1 MKKLLT
7 ILLPI
12 LAVVGFSSIFIVD
25 ETQQVVILQLGKP
38 VKTVTEPGLNVKLP
52 FPFQEKITF
61 DDRLLEYDSPPEE
74 ILSKD
79 KKSLIVDNY
88 VRWKIVYPLQFLK
101 TVQAI
106 PTAKS
111 RMDDIVYS
119 ELRREL
125 GTHDMVEIITENR
138 EEIMDIVTRQ
148 SNSATLAYGIS
159 VVDVRIRRVDLPAE
173 NEESIY
179 ARMEAE
185 RKRQANKFRSE
196 GEEEAQKIRAATDR
210 DKTIILADAYKEAEK
225 IRGEGDAKAV
235 QIYARSYSADPKFYE
250 FVRTLDTYK
259 KVVDDK
265 TTLVLP
271 SGSKLFKLLMDGK
284 KF

>member
-1 MKKLLT
+1 MKKILT
-7 ILLPI
+7 GIGAILVFLG
-12 LAVVGFSSIFIVD
+12 LTSIFIVD
-25 ETQQVVILQLGKP
+25 ETEQVVVLQFGKP
-38 VKTVTEPGLNVKLP
+38 VRIITEPGLHIKVP
-52 FPFQEKITF
+52 FPIQEKNVF
-61 DDRLLEYDSPPEE
+61 DNRLLEYDSPPEE

-88 VRWKIVYPLQFLK
+88 VRWKIVDPLQFLK

-106 PTAKS
+106 PTALS

-138 EEIMDIVTRQ
+138 EELMEKVTVA
-148 SNSATLAYGIS
+148 SNKATQDYGIE
-159 VVDVRIRRVDLPAE
+159 VVDVRIRRVDLPSQ

-179 ARMEAE
+179 ARMDAE

-196 GEEEAQKIRAATDR
+196 GEEEAQKIRATTDR
-210 DKTIILADAYKEAEK
+210 DKTIILADAYKQAER

-235 QIYARSYSADPKFYE
+235 EVYADAYSADPKFYE
-250 FVRTLDTYK
+250 FVRTLDAYK
-259 KVVDDK
+259 KIIDDK
-265 TTLVLP
+265 TMLVLP
-271 SGSKLFKLLMDGK
+271 SDSRLFKLLLSK
-284 KF
+284 

>member
-1 MKKLLT
+1 MKKALSL
-7 ILLPI
+7 LLPVI
-12 LAVVGFSSIFIVD
+12 ALVGFSSIFIVD
-25 ETQQVVILQLGKP
+25 GTEQVVILQLGKP
-38 VKTVTEPGLNVKLP
+38 VKTVTKPGLNFKLP
-52 FPFQEKITF
+52 FPIQEKITF

-88 VRWKIVYPLQFLK
+88 VRWKIVDPLQFLK

-138 EEIMDIVTRQ
+138 EEIMDVITRE
-148 SNSATLAYGIS
+148 SNSATLDYGIS

-173 NEESIY
+173 NEASIY

-210 DKTIILADAYKEAEK
+210 DKTIILADAYKEAER

-235 QIYARSYSADPKFYE
+235 QVYARSYSSDPKFYE

-271 SGSKLFKLLMDGK
+271 SDSKLFKLLLDGK
-284 KF
+284 

>member
-1 MKKLLT
+1 MKK
-7 ILLPI
+7 ILLG
-12 LAVVGFSSIFIVD
+12 LVGIIVLLGLTTVFIVD
-25 ETQQVVILQLGKP
+25 ETEQIVILAFGKP
-38 VKTVTEPGLNVKLP
+38 VRTITEPGINMKVP
-52 FPFQEKITF
+52 FPLQEKIRF

-79 KKSLIVDNY
+79 KKTLIVDNY
-88 VRWKIVYPLQFLK
+88 VRWRIVDALQFLK

-106 PTAKS
+106 PTALS

-138 EEIMDIVTRQ
+138 EKLMEIVTFN
-148 SNSATLAYGIS
+148 SNKATLDYGIE
-159 VVDVRIRRVDLPAE
+159 VLDVRIRRVDLPAE

-185 RKRQANKFRSE
+185 RNRQANKFRSE
-196 GEEEAQKIRAATDR
+196 GEEEAQKIRASTDR
-210 DKTIILADAYKEAEK
+210 DKTIILADAYKEAEG

-235 QIYARSYSADPKFYE
+235 EVYANAYSADPKFYE

-259 KVVDDK
+259 KIIDDK

-271 SGSKLFKLLMDGK
+271 ADSRLFKLLLGK
-284 KF
+284 

>member
-1 MKKLLT
+1 MKKILIGLVAILVLLGLT
-7 ILLPI
+7 T
-12 LAVVGFSSIFIVD
+12 VFIVD
-25 ETQQVVILQLGKP
+25 ETEQVVILAFGKP
-38 VKTVTEPGLNVKLP
+38 VRTITEPGINMKAP
-52 FPFQEKITF
+52 FPFQEKIKF

-79 KKSLIVDNY
+79 KKTLIVDNY
-88 VRWKIVYPLQFLK
+88 VRWSIVDPLQFLK

-106 PTAKS
+106 PTALS

-138 EEIMDIVTRQ
+138 EKLMEIVTFN
-148 SNSATLAYGIS
+148 SNNATLSYGIE
-159 VVDVRIRRVDLPAE
+159 VLDVRIRRVDLPAE

-185 RKRQANKFRSE
+185 RNRQANKFRSE
-196 GEEEAQKIRAATDR
+196 GEEEAQKIRASTDR
-210 DKTIILADAYKEAEK
+210 DKTIILADAYKEAEG

-235 QIYARSYSADPKFYE
+235 EVYASAYSADPKFYE

-259 KVVDDK
+259 KIIDDK

-271 SGSKLFKLLMDGK
+271 ADSRLFKLLLGK
-284 KF
+284 

>member
-1 MKKLLT
+1 MKKALSL
-7 ILLPI
+7 LLPVI
-12 LAVVGFSSIFIVD
+12 ALVGFSSIFIVD
-25 ETQQVVILQLGKP
+25 ETEQVVILQLGKP
-38 VKTVTEPGLNVKLP
+38 VKTVTKPGLNFKLP
-52 FPFQEKITF
+52 FPIQEKITF

-88 VRWKIVYPLQFLK
+88 VRWKIVDPLQFLK

-138 EEIMDIVTRQ
+138 EEIMDVITKE
-148 SNSATLAYGIS
+148 SNSATLDYGIS

-173 NEESIY
+173 NEASIY

-210 DKTIILADAYKEAEK
+210 DKTIILADAYKEAER

-235 QIYARSYSADPKFYE
+235 QVYAKSYSSDPKFYE

-259 KVVDDK
+259 KIVDDK

-271 SGSKLFKLLMDGK
+271 SDSKLFKLLLDGK
-284 KF
+284 

>member
-1 MKKLLT
+1 MKRLLA
-7 ILLPI
+7 LALPI
-12 LAVVGFSSIFIVD
+12 VTLIGLSSIFIVD

-38 VKTVTEPGLNVKLP
+38 VKTVLEPGFNYKLP
-52 FPFQEKITF
+52 FPFQEKIVF
-61 DDRLLEYDSPPEE
+61 DDRLLEYDSPPEA
-74 ILSKD
+74 ILSRD

-88 VRWKIVYPLQFLK
+88 VRWKIVDPLQFLK

-138 EEIMDIVTRQ
+138 EEIMDVVTKA
-148 SNSATLAYGIS
+148 SNMATLSYGIS
-159 VVDVRIRRVDLPAE
+159 VIDVRIRRVDLPSE

-196 GEEEAQKIRAATDR
+196 GSEEAQKIKAATDR
-210 DKTIILADAYKEAEK
+210 DKTIILANAYKEAER

-235 QIYARSYSADPKFYE
+235 QIYAKSYSSDPKFYE
-250 FVRTLDTYK
+250 FVRTLDAYK
-259 KVVDDK
+259 KVVDDN

-271 SGSKLFKLLMDGK
+271 SNSKLFKLLMDGK
-284 KF
+284 

>member
-1 MKKLLT
+1 MKKLILVLAAGAAIVGLT
-7 ILLPI
+7 S
-12 LAVVGFSSIFIVD
+12 VFIVD
-25 ETQQVVILQLGKP
+25 ETEQVVILQLGKP
-38 VKTVTEPGLNVKLP
+38 VRNITTPGLNIKAP
-52 FPFQEKITF
+52 FPFQDKVVF

-79 KKSLIVDNY
+79 KKTLIVDNY
-88 VRWKIVYPLQFLK
+88 VRWKIVDPLQFLR

-106 PTAKS
+106 PTALS

-138 EEIMDIVTRQ
+138 EQIMEVVTEQ
-148 SNSATLAYGIS
+148 SNNATLDYGIS
-159 VVDVRIRRVDLPAE
+159 VIDVRIRRVDLPAQ

-185 RKRQANKFRSE
+185 RQRQANKFRSE
-196 GEEEAQKIRAATDR
+196 GEEEAQKIRASTDK
-210 DKTIILADAYKEAEK
+210 DKTIILADSYKEAERIK
-225 IRGEGDAKAV
+225 GEGDARAV
-235 QIYARSYSADPKFYE
+235 EIYAKSYSADPKFYE
-250 FVRTLDTYK
+250 FVRTLDAYK
-259 KVVDDK
+259 KLIDDQ

-271 SGSKLFKLLMDGK
+271 SDSKIFELLMK
-284 KF
+284 

>member
-1 MKKLLT
+1 MKKILIGIGAILVFLGLT
-7 ILLPI
+7 S
-12 LAVVGFSSIFIVD
+12 VFIVD
-25 ETQQVVILQLGKP
+25 ETEQVVILQFGKP
-38 VKTVTEPGLNVKLP
+38 VRIITEPGLHMKVP
-52 FPFQEKITF
+52 FPIQEKNVF
-61 DDRLLEYDSPPEE
+61 DNRLLEYDSPPEE

-88 VRWKIVYPLQFLK
+88 VRWKIVDPLQFLK

-106 PTAKS
+106 PTALS

-138 EEIMDIVTRQ
+138 EELMEKVTVA
-148 SNSATLAYGIS
+148 SNLSTRDYGIE
-159 VVDVRIRRVDLPAE
+159 VVDVRIRRVDLPSQ

-179 ARMEAE
+179 ARMDAE

-196 GEEEAQKIRAATDR
+196 GEEEAQKIRATTDR
-210 DKTIILADAYKEAEK
+210 DKTIILADAYKQAER

-235 QIYARSYSADPKFYE
+235 EVYADAYSADPKFYE
-250 FVRTLDTYK
+250 FVRTLDAYK
-259 KVVDDK
+259 KIINDK
-265 TTLVLP
+265 TMLVIP
-271 SGSKLFKLLMDGK
+271 SDSRLFKLLLDK
-284 KF
+284 

>member
-1 MKKLLT
+1 MKKALSL
-7 ILLPI
+7 LLPVI
-12 LAVVGFSSIFIVD
+12 ALVGFSSIFIVD
-25 ETQQVVILQLGKP
+25 ETEQVVILQLGKP
-38 VKTVTEPGLNVKLP
+38 VKTVTKPGFNVKLP
-52 FPFQEKITF
+52 FPIQEKITF

-88 VRWKIVYPLQFLK
+88 VRWKIVDPLQFLK

-138 EEIMDIVTRQ
+138 EEIMDVITKE
-148 SNSATLAYGIS
+148 SNSATLDYGIS
-159 VVDVRIRRVDLPAE
+159 VVDVRIRRVDLPAQ
-173 NEESIY
+173 NEASIY

-235 QIYARSYSADPKFYE
+235 QVYARSYSSDPKFYE

-271 SGSKLFKLLMDGK
+271 SDSKLFKLLLDGK
-284 KF
+284 

>member
-1 MKKLLT
+1 MKKVIAL
-7 ILLPI
+7 ILPV
-12 LAVVGFSSIFIVD
+12 LALVGLSSIFIVD
-25 ETQQVVILQLGKP
+25 ETQQVVLLQLGKP
-38 VKTVTEPGLNVKLP
+38 VRTITEPGFNAKLP
-52 FPFQEKITF
+52 FPFQEKIVF
-61 DDRLLEYDSPPEE
+61 DDRLLEYDSPPEA

-88 VRWKIVYPLQFLK
+88 VRWKIVDPLQFLK

-138 EEIMDIVTRQ
+138 EEIMDVVTKA
-148 SNSATLAYGIS
+148 SNEATLSYGIS
-159 VVDVRIRRVDLPAE
+159 VIDVRIRRVDLPSE

-196 GEEEAQKIRAATDR
+196 GSEEAQKIRAATDR
-210 DKTIILADAYKEAEK
+210 DKTIILADAYREAEK

-235 QIYARSYSADPKFYE
+235 QVYAKSYSADPKFYE
-250 FVRTLDTYK
+250 FVRTLDAYK

-271 SGSKLFKLLMDGK
+271 SDSKLFKLLIEGK
-284 KF
+284 

>member
-1 MKKLLT
+1 MKKILSV
-7 ILLPI
+7 LLPV
-12 LAVVGFSSIFIVD
+12 LALVGFSSIFIVD
-25 ETQQVVILQLGKP
+25 ETEQVVILQLGKP
-38 VKTVTEPGLNVKLP
+38 VKTLTKPGLNFKLP
-52 FPFQEKITF
+52 FPLQEKITF

-88 VRWKIVYPLQFLK
+88 VRWKIVDPLQFLK
-101 TVQAI
+101 TVQAV

-138 EEIMDIVTRQ
+138 EEIMDIVTKQ
-148 SNSATLAYGIS
+148 SNLATLSYGIS

-235 QIYARSYSADPKFYE
+235 QVYAKSYSADPKFYE
-250 FVRTLDTYK
+250 FVRTLDAYK

-271 SGSKLFKLLMDGK
+271 SDSKLFKLLMDGN
-284 KF
+284 

>member
-1 MKKLLT
+1 M
-7 ILLPI
+7 
-12 LAVVGFSSIFIVD
+12 
-25 ETQQVVILQLGKP
+25 
-38 VKTVTEPGLNVKLP
+38 
-52 FPFQEKITF
+52 F

-88 VRWKIVYPLQFLK
+88 VRWKIVDPLQFLK

-138 EEIMDIVTRQ
+138 EEIMDVVTKA
-148 SNSATLAYGIS
+148 SNEATLSYGIS
-159 VVDVRIRRVDLPAE
+159 VIDVRIRRVDLPSE

-196 GEEEAQKIRAATDR
+196 GSEEAQKIRAATDR

-235 QIYARSYSADPKFYE
+235 QVYARSYSSDPRFYE
-250 FVRTLDTYK
+250 FVRTLDAYK
-259 KVVDDK
+259 KVIDDK

-271 SGSKLFKLLMDGK
+271 SDSKLFKLLIEGK
-284 KF
+284 

>member
-12 LAVVGFSSIFIVD
+12 LAVAGFSSIFIVD

-88 VRWKIVYPLQFLK
+88 VRWKIVDPLQFLK

-259 KVVDDK
+259 QVVDDK

-284 KF
+284 

>member
-1 MKKLLT
+1 MKKALSL
-7 ILLPI
+7 LLPVI
-12 LAVVGFSSIFIVD
+12 ALVGFSSIFIVD
-25 ETQQVVILQLGKP
+25 ETEQVVILQLGKP
-38 VKTVTEPGLNVKLP
+38 VKTVTKPGLNFKLP
-52 FPFQEKITF
+52 FPIQEKITF

-88 VRWKIVYPLQFLK
+88 VRWKIVDPLQFLK

-138 EEIMDIVTRQ
+138 EEIMDVITKE
-148 SNSATLAYGIS
+148 SNSATLDYGIS

-173 NEESIY
+173 NEASIY

-235 QIYARSYSADPKFYE
+235 QVYARSYSSDPKFYE

-271 SGSKLFKLLMDGK
+271 SDSKLFKLLLDGK
-284 KF
+284 

>member
-1 MKKLLT
+1 MKRLLA
-7 ILLPI
+7 LVLPI
-12 LAVVGFSSIFIVD
+12 ITLVGLSSIFIVD

-38 VKTVTEPGLNVKLP
+38 VKTITEPGFNAKLP
-52 FPFQEKITF
+52 FPFQERIVF

-88 VRWKIVYPLQFLK
+88 VRWKIIDPLQFLK

-125 GTHDMVEIITENR
+125 GTHDMVEIITQNR
-138 EEIMDIVTRQ
+138 EEIMDVVTKA
-148 SNSATLAYGIS
+148 SNEATLSYGIS
-159 VVDVRIRRVDLPAE
+159 VVDVRIRRVDLPPE

-196 GEEEAQKIRAATDR
+196 GSEEAQKIRAATDR

-235 QIYARSYSADPKFYE
+235 QVYARSYSSDPKFYE
-250 FVRTLDTYK
+250 FVRTLDAYK

-271 SGSKLFKLLMDGK
+271 SDSKLFKLLIEGK
-284 KF
+284 

>member
-1 MKKLLT
+1 MKKILIGLVAILVLLGLT
-7 ILLPI
+7 T
-12 LAVVGFSSIFIVD
+12 VFIVD
-25 ETQQVVILQLGKP
+25 ETEQVVILAFGKP
-38 VKTVTEPGLNVKLP
+38 VRTITEPGINMKVP
-52 FPFQEKITF
+52 FPLQEKIKF

-79 KKSLIVDNY
+79 KKTLIVDNY
-88 VRWKIVYPLQFLK
+88 VRWRIVDPLQFLR

-106 PTAKS
+106 PTALS

-138 EEIMDIVTRQ
+138 EKLMEIVTFN
-148 SNSATLAYGIS
+148 SNKATLDYGIE
-159 VVDVRIRRVDLPAE
+159 VLDVRIRRVDLPAE

-185 RKRQANKFRSE
+185 RNRQANKFRSE
-196 GEEEAQKIRAATDR
+196 GEEEAQKIRASTDR
-210 DKTIILADAYKEAEK
+210 DKTIILADAYKEAER

-235 QIYARSYSADPKFYE
+235 EVYANAYSADPKFYE
-250 FVRTLDTYK
+250 FVRTLDMYK

-271 SGSKLFKLLMDGK
+271 ADSRLFKLLLEK
-284 KF
+284 

>member
-1 MKKLLT
+1 MKKILFGLVGILVLLGLT
-7 ILLPI
+7 T
-12 LAVVGFSSIFIVD
+12 VFIVD
-25 ETQQVVILQLGKP
+25 ETEQVVILAFGKP
-38 VKTVTEPGLNVKLP
+38 VRNITEPGINMKVP
-52 FPFQEKITF
+52 FPLQEKIKF

-79 KKSLIVDNY
+79 KKTLIVDNY
-88 VRWKIVYPLQFLK
+88 VRWRIVDPLQFLR

-106 PTAKS
+106 PTALS

-138 EEIMDIVTRQ
+138 EKLMEIVTFN
-148 SNSATLAYGIS
+148 SNKATLDYGIE
-159 VVDVRIRRVDLPAE
+159 VLDVRIRRVDLPAE

-185 RKRQANKFRSE
+185 RNRQANKFRSE
-196 GEEEAQKIRAATDR
+196 GEEEAQKIRASTDR
-210 DKTIILADAYKEAEK
+210 DKTIILADAYKEAER

-235 QIYARSYSADPKFYE
+235 EVYANAYSADPKFYE

-259 KVVDDK
+259 KIVDDK

-271 SGSKLFKLLMDGK
+271 ADSRLFKLLLGK
-284 KF
+284 

>member
-1 MKKLLT
+1 MKRLLAL
-7 ILLPI
+7 ILPVLG
-12 LAVVGFSSIFIVD
+12 LVGLSSIFIVD

-38 VKTVTEPGLNVKLP
+38 VRTITEPGFNAKLP
-52 FPFQEKITF
+52 FPFQERIVF
-61 DDRLLEYDSPPEE
+61 DDRLLEYDSPPVE

-79 KKSLIVDNY
+79 KISLIVDNY
-88 VRWKIVYPLQFLK
+88 VRWKIVDPLQFLK

-125 GTHDMVEIITENR
+125 GTHDMVEIITQNR
-138 EEIMDIVTRQ
+138 EEIMDVVTKA
-148 SNSATLAYGIS
+148 SNEATLSYGIS
-159 VVDVRIRRVDLPAE
+159 VIDVRIRRVDLPSE

-196 GEEEAQKIRAATDR
+196 GSEEAQKIRAATDR

-235 QIYARSYSADPKFYE
+235 QVYARSYSSDPKFYE
-250 FVRTLDTYK
+250 FVRTLDAYK

-271 SGSKLFKLLMDGK
+271 SDSKLFKLLIEGK
-284 KF
+284 

>member
-1 MKKLLT
+1 MKKILIGLVAILVLLGLT
-7 ILLPI
+7 T
-12 LAVVGFSSIFIVD
+12 VFIVD
-25 ETQQVVILQLGKP
+25 ETEQVVILAFGKP
-38 VKTVTEPGLNVKLP
+38 VRNITEPGINMKVP
-52 FPFQEKITF
+52 FPLQEKIKF

-79 KKSLIVDNY
+79 KKTLIVDNY
-88 VRWKIVYPLQFLK
+88 VRWRIVDALQFLK

-106 PTAKS
+106 PTALS

-138 EEIMDIVTRQ
+138 EKLMEIVTFN
-148 SNSATLAYGIS
+148 SNKATLDYGIE
-159 VVDVRIRRVDLPAE
+159 VLDVRIRRVDLPAE

-185 RKRQANKFRSE
+185 RNRQANKFRSE
-196 GEEEAQKIRAATDR
+196 GEEEAQKIRASTDR
-210 DKTIILADAYKEAEK
+210 DKTIILADAYKEAEG

-235 QIYARSYSADPKFYE
+235 EVYASAYSADPKFYE

-259 KVVDDK
+259 KIIDDK

-271 SGSKLFKLLMDGK
+271 ADSRLFKLLLGK
-284 KF
+284 

>member
-1 MKKLLT
+1 MKKLFT
-7 ILLPI
+7 FITPVLL
-12 LAVVGFSSIFIVD
+12 LVGFSSIFIVD
-25 ETQQVVILQLGKP
+25 ETNQVVILQLGKP
-38 VKTVTEPGLNVKLP
+38 VKTVTKPGINVKLP

-79 KKSLIVDNY
+79 KKTLIVDNY
-88 VRWKIVYPLQFLK
+88 VRWKIVDPLQFLK

-138 EEIMDIVTRQ
+138 EEIMDVVTKA
-148 SNSATLAYGIS
+148 SNEATLSYGIS
-159 VVDVRIRRVDLPAE
+159 VVDVRIRRVDLPSQ

-210 DKTIILADAYKEAEK
+210 DKTIILADAYKEAER

-235 QIYARSYSADPKFYE
+235 QVYARSYSADPKFYE
-250 FVRTLDTYK
+250 FVRTLDAYK

-284 KF
+284 

>member
-1 MKKLLT
+1 MKKILSV
-7 ILLPI
+7 LLPV
-12 LAVVGFSSIFIVD
+12 LALVGFSSIFIVD
-25 ETQQVVILQLGKP
+25 ETEQVVILQLGKP
-38 VKTVTEPGLNVKLP
+38 VKTVTNPGLNFKLP
-52 FPFQEKITF
+52 FPLQEKITF

-88 VRWKIVYPLQFLK
+88 VRWKIVDPLQFLK
-101 TVQAI
+101 TVQAV

-138 EEIMDIVTRQ
+138 EQIMDIITKQ

-235 QIYARSYSADPKFYE
+235 QVYAKSYSADPKFYE
-250 FVRTLDTYK
+250 FVRTLDAYK

-271 SGSKLFKLLMDGK
+271 SDSKLFKLLMDGN
-284 KF
+284 

>member
-1 MKKLLT
+1 MKKI
-7 ILLPI
+7 ILI
-12 LAVVGFSSIFIVD
+12 LIAFSVLFGLSSVFIVD
-25 ETQQVVILQLGKP
+25 ETEQIVILQLGKP
-38 VKTVTEPGLNVKLP
+38 VRNITKPGLNIKLP

-61 DDRLLEYDSPPEE
+61 DNRLLEYDSPPEE

-79 KKSLIVDNY
+79 KKTLIVDNY
-88 VRWKIVYPLQFLK
+88 VRWKIVDPLQFLK

-106 PTAKS
+106 PTALS

-125 GTHDMVEIITENR
+125 GTHDMVEIITDNR
-138 EEIMDIVTRQ
+138 EEIMEVITTA
-148 SNSATLAYGIS
+148 SNIATKDYGIE
-159 VVDVRIRRVDLPAE
+159 VIDVRIRRVDLPNE

-179 ARMEAE
+179 ARMDAE

-196 GEEEAQKIRAATDR
+196 GEEEAQKIRASTEK
-210 DKTIILADAYKEAEK
+210 DKTIILADSYKQAER
-225 IRGEGDAKAV
+225 IRGEGDAIAV
-235 QIYARSYSADPKFYE
+235 DVYAKSYSADTKFYE

-259 KVVDDK
+259 KIIDDN

-271 SGSKLFKLLMDGK
+271 SNSGLFKLLLEK
-284 KF
+284 